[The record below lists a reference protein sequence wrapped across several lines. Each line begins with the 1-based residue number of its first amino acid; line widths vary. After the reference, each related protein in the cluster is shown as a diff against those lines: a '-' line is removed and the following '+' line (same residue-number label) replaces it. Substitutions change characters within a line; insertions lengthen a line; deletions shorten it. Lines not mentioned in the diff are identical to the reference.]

1 MTNERPTVVITGIAG
16 NLGVRLLPLLP
27 DFQVVGVDL
36 APPRSGSLAR
46 FESIDLAQEA
56 SCRQFMQLL
65 VETQASAVVHLAFV
79 IDPIRTGVTEVEH
92 MWQINVAGVAR
103 LMEAIGEIN
112 RTDGHI
118 RKFIFPSSVSAYGSD
133 LPGPVKENF
142 PLGGHT
148 LPYAI
153 HKRESDFVVQQ
164 RAHEL
169 GDCLTYILRP
179 HIYAGASVNN
189 YLLGAFRGTPTG
201 RGARAARWREQ
212 GKRLPCMLPL
222 GRRYLDN
229 LFQFV

>member
-133 LPGPVKENF
+133 LP
-142 PLGGHT
+142 
-148 LPYAI
+148 
-153 HKRESDFVVQQ
+153 
-164 RAHEL
+164 
-169 GDCLTYILRP
+169 
-179 HIYAGASVNN
+179 
-189 YLLGAFRGTPTG
+189 
-201 RGARAARWREQ
+201 
-212 GKRLPCMLPL
+212 
-222 GRRYLDN
+222 
-229 LFQFV
+229 